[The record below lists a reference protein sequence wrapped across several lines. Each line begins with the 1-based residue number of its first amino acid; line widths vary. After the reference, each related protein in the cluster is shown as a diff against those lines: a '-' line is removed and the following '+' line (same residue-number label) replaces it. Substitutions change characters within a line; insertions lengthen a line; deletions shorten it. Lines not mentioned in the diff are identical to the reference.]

1 MNTHSNL
8 PIDSRLASS
17 QVPTMTMG
25 VKSSLAWARTT
36 WPAESRAR
44 RVVQVEA
51 SLQCIRRCMKSCAL
65 MQVVVDASSV
75 AAAIGCYVC
84 CRRKK

>member
-1 MNTHSNL
+1 
-8 PIDSRLASS
+8 
-17 QVPTMTMG
+17 MG

-75 AAAIGCYVC
+75 AAAIGCYDEKIETSFTLGGNSC
-84 CRRKK
+84 